1 MENLLPFSGR
11 ATGRSIGPA
20 GEALLSLCRRG
31 TDAGETQRVVEALLE
46 VATVGDFH
54 SLADS
59 HHVCGLALSSL
70 QKRLPTDLRAQPEI
84 AALLQPLRARR
95 RRALLWQFELDRI
108 LRMLAGRHLRPIL
121 LKGPALWLTAYADP
135 VERRVGDLDVLVTP
149 EEVDP
154 TVQILVEAG
163 YRAPP
168 DLDMAAYKVHHFHFR
183 LLHPKG
189 FMVEVHWG
197 LSQPASQ
204 FRVDA
209 PGLLRRAREASRDG
223 VTAALVPS
231 AEDMILHLSSQNL
244 ENNFSEL
251 RRLVDL
257 DRIVSGGAQLDW
269 DYTATAAR
277 AGGLETVLALSLRL
291 SRDLLGTDVS
301 DPVLRT
307 IDPPPLIAWHLD
319 ILDPARSLLTQ
330 YGRHRAAQGRLLSLW
345 LMVRWVDRMAAL
357 GGILTAREYWL
368 WTLHDPEGKVPSVS
382 RRITTVIK
390 LFAFQGWRYLVASW
404 RLPQRRRLRA

>member
-1 MENLLPFSGR
+1 MEYLLPFSGT
-11 ATGRSIGPA
+11 ATGRPIGPA

-31 TDAGETQRVVEALLE
+31 TEAGEAQRVVKALLE
-46 VATVGDFH
+46 VATVEDFH
-54 SLADS
+54 SFADT

-70 QKRLPTDLRAQPEI
+70 QKGLPTDLRAQPEI

-108 LRMLAGRHLRPIL
+108 LTILAGRHLRPIL

-154 TVQILVEAG
+154 TVQTLVDAG

-183 LLHPKG
+183 LLHPSG

-197 LSQPASQ
+197 LSQPASP

-209 PGLLRRAREASRDG
+209 PGFLRRAYEASRGG
-223 VTAALVPS
+223 VVAALVPS
-231 AEDMILHLSSQNL
+231 AEDMILHLASQNL

-257 DRIVSGGAQLDW
+257 DRIVSVEAQLDW
-269 DYTATAAR
+269 DYTTAAAR
-277 AGGLETVLALSLRL
+277 AGGLQTVLALSLRL
-291 SRDLLGTDVS
+291 SPDLLGTDVS
-301 DPVLRT
+301 DQVLRT
-307 IDPPPLIAWHLD
+307 IGPPPMVAWHLD

-345 LMVRWVDRMAAL
+345 LIVRWVDRVAAL

-368 WTLHDPEGKVPSVS
+368 WELHDPEGRIPSVL
-382 RRITTVIK
+382 RRISTVFK
-390 LFAFQGWRYLVASW
+390 LLAFQGWRYLLALMN
-404 RLPQRRRLRA
+404 LPSRRAA